1 MIPELVLL
9 PIILLI
15 VFAFLLIVLG
25 FVVRRPGVL
34 WAVALAGLLAA
45 LLVNLDMMGLSWSR
59 ALGLDLWPVPAF
71 PGESG
76 ALPALK
82 LDVDLF
88 AAFFNLVF
96 LTVALLA
103 IIGSKSYLKKEE
115 PNQAEYYALILFALV
130 GMMLVAAATD
140 LLVLYLAFELSSLS
154 TFALV
159 AFRKKDKR
167 ATEASLKFFIIGA
180 VSSAIILFGI
190 SIVYLVAGSLDP
202 ANVSTDLEALK
213 QMVSSPVLAQQ
224 GLQAPF
230 IVALV
235 FLLAGF
241 GFKVATVPF
250 HMWAP
255 DVYEGSPTTVSTFLA
270 AGSKKVGV
278 AAMFKVFLIA
288 LLAVQVDWLLAMA
301 ALAVATMTLGNVLA
315 IPQRNIKRMLAY
327 SSIAQAGYIL
337 IAIVIGGIALYY
349 DPAVPATARSLE
361 VASYGL
367 AGGLFH
373 VFTHALMK
381 GGAFLVVAAAS
392 ILYVGEDI
400 EGWKGLGKRSPFLA
414 FAMTIFLLSL
424 AGIPPFGGFFSK
436 FVLFSSA
443 VNGAD
448 ASIPGGN
455 PWFLWLAVAGVLN
468 SALSLYYYARVI
480 RYMYILEPT
489 DARKVDAP
497 SSMNVAI
504 AIALVGI
511 IITGLIAEPLIRYM
525 QDAARG
531 FLVP

>member
-9 PIILLI
+9 PLIILI
-15 VFAFLLIVLG
+15 VVAFLLIVLG
-25 FVVRRPGVL
+25 FVVKKPAVL
-34 WAVALAGLLAA
+34 WAVALAGLVAA
-45 LLVNLDMMGLSWSR
+45 LLVNLDLMGLSWSR
-59 ALGLDLWPVPAF
+59 ALGLNLWPVPAI

-96 LTVALLA
+96 LVVALFA
-103 IIGSKSYLKKEE
+103 VIGSKSYLKREE
-115 PNQAEYYALILFALV
+115 PNQAEYYALLFLALV

-180 VSSAIILFGI
+180 VSSALILFGI
-190 SIVYLVAGSLDP
+190 SLIYLIVGAIDP
-202 ANVSTDLEALK
+202 ANVSTDLGAIKSL
-213 QMVSSPVLAQQ
+213 VSSSVLAAR
-224 GLQAPF
+224 GLQPPF
-230 IVALV
+230 IIALV

-255 DVYEGSPTTVSTFLA
+255 DVYEGAPTTISVFLA

-288 LLAVQVDWLLAMA
+288 LLAAQVDWLLALA
-301 ALAVATMTLGNVLA
+301 ALAIVTQTVGNILA
-315 IPQRNIKRMLAY
+315 IPQRNLKRMLAY

-337 IAIVIGGIALYY
+337 IAIVIGGIALYGNPA
-349 DPAVPATARSLE
+349 DPQDPSLR

-381 GGAFLVVAAAS
+381 AGAFLVVAAAS
-392 ILYVGEDI
+392 VLFIGEDLDS
-400 EGWKGLGKRSPFLA
+400 WKGLGKRSPFLA
-414 FAMTIFLLSL
+414 FAMAIFLLSL

-443 VNGAD
+443 VYGAD
-448 ASIPGGN
+448 AGIPGGN

-480 RYMYILEPT
+480 RYMYFLEPT
-489 DARKVDAP
+489 DARRVDAP
-497 SSMNVAI
+497 TSMNVAI

-511 IITGLIAEPLIRYM
+511 VVTGIVAEPLIRYM
-525 QDAARG
+525 TAAASG
-531 FLVP
+531 FLTP

>member
-1 MIPELVLL
+1 VIPELALL
-9 PIILLI
+9 PIIILI
-15 VFAFLLIVLG
+15 AVAFLLVLLG
-25 FVVRRPGVL
+25 FVVRRPSLL
-34 WAVALAGLLAA
+34 WGIALTGLLAA
-45 LLVNLDMMGLSWSR
+45 LLVNLDLMGLSWSR
-59 ALGLDLWPVPAF
+59 ALGLDLWPVPGS
-71 PGESG
+71 GESG

-96 LTVALLA
+96 LIVALLA
-103 IIGSKSYLKKEE
+103 VIGSKSYVKKEE
-115 PNQAEYYALILFALV
+115 PNQAEYYALLFLALV

-167 ATEASLKFFIIGA
+167 ATEASLKFFVIGA
-180 VSSAIILFGI
+180 VSSALILFGI
-190 SIVYLVAGSLDP
+190 SLIYVIVGALDP
-202 ANVSTDLEALK
+202 ANVSTDLGAIK
-213 QMVSSPVLAQQ
+213 QAISSPVLAQRGFQ
-224 GLQAPF
+224 PPF
-230 IVALV
+230 IIALV

-255 DVYEGSPTTVSTFLA
+255 DVYEGSPTTISVFLA

-288 LLAVQVDWLLAMA
+288 LLAAQVDWILALA
-301 ALAVATMTLGNVLA
+301 ALAIVTQTVGNVLA

-337 IAIVIGGIALYY
+337 IAIVIGAVAQFAA
-349 DPAVPATARSLE
+349 DPTNPDDPTMR
-361 VASYGL
+361 VAAYGL
-367 AGGLFH
+367 GGGLFH

-392 ILYVGEDI
+392 ILYIGEDL

-414 FAMTIFLLSL
+414 FAMAIFLLSL

-443 VNGAD
+443 VYGAD
-448 ASIPGGN
+448 PAIAGSN

-480 RYMYILEPT
+480 RYMYFLEPA
-489 DARKVDAP
+489 DARKVEAP

-511 IITGLIAEPLIRYM
+511 IITGIIAEPLIRYM
-525 QDAARG
+525 QSAAQG